1 MKYSYRAAVP
11 EQPGPLLY
19 RPIVEVELFG
29 MKGSL
34 REVALIDSGADRS
47 MLNKDIAEILGIDL
61 THATTRRTIGITGM
75 TSVYLTE
82 VEIKLEVGSRKNHL
96 TRRVYRFAVCQCSLS
111 TARQDCVCKIIML
124 PGQAL
129 QPSPWQP
136 TEWTS

>member
-11 EQPGPLLY
+11 KQPGPLLY

-34 REVALIDSGADRS
+34 REIALIDSGADRS

-111 TARQDCVCKIIML
+111 TARQDCVCKIILL

-129 QPSPWQP
+129 QPSPWHP

>member
-34 REVALIDSGADRS
+34 RELALIDSGADRS
-47 MLNKDIAEILGIDL
+47 MLNKDTAEILGIDL

-82 VEIKLEVGSRKNHL
+82 VEIKLEGSR
-96 TRRVYRFAVCQCSLS
+96 A
-111 TARQDCVCKIIML
+111 KITL
-124 PGQAL
+124 PVGFIDSPYVSVLLGQQGFFDL
-129 QPSPWQP
+129 HRITFEKDHQMFEITPVKKK
-136 TEWTS
+136 